1 MTDLLVKKF
10 VKDYENVEDKKVRER
25 YGMLSSITGIVC
37 NILLFLIKYL
47 VGLLTSSI
55 SIISDAFNNLSDSA
69 SCIITMIGYKAA
81 AKPSDKDHPFGHG
94 RVEYLTSLVI
104 SFIILLV
111 GFELLRNSFVKL
123 FSPEELKFTAGA
135 VISLAASIGVKLWM
149 SVFNKKLGTRVNSS
163 VMLATS
169 EDSRNDVIT
178 TAAALVGLTSSLFTK
193 FPVDAVMGVFVS
205 LFIIKGGYG
214 IVKDTV
220 DQLIGKPADSVL
232 VKKINDLLIEKEKII
247 GVHDL
252 IVHDYGPGN
261 MLASC
266 HAEVNSN
273 ENIVI
278 IHELIDACEREIF
291 EKLGI
296 IMTIHTDPVDVD
308 NEQVNELRQRMNV
321 TVKSID
327 RRMNI
332 HDFRITSG
340 ESDINLIFDV
350 EVPFDM
356 KLTNEEIKEKI
367 DLVFEGDDVTYH
379 TVITFDRIY
388 AGH

>member
-111 GFELLRNSFVKL
+111 GFELLRNSFIKL

-149 SVFNKKLGTRVNSS
+149 SVFNKKLGTRVNST

-220 DQLIGKPADSVL
+220 DQLIGKPADPVL

>member
-111 GFELLRNSFVKL
+111 GFELLRNSFIKL
-123 FSPEELKFTAGA
+123 FSPEKLKFTAGA